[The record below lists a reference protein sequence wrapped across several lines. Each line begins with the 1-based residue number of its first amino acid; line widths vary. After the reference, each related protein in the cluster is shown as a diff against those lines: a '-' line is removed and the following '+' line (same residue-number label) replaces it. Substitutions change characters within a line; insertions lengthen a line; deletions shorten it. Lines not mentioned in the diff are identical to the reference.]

1 MLQLNRILKVFT
13 RALNKL
19 EKLQAK
25 HDENIQVNSQV
36 IKTLQDKNLELL
48 AERNAA
54 AQAHRR
60 ISDLVRE

>member
-1 MLQLNRILKVFT
+1 
-13 RALNKL
+13 
-19 EKLQAK
+19 
-25 HDENIQVNSQV
+25 VNSQV